1 MIVRSLVV
9 LAAGV
14 GSGALSAIL
23 GVGGAV
29 VSTPA
34 IRALGASPELAL
46 GSTVPAIIPSAI
58 VGTIRYHR
66 LGLVDWKVGLWCGGA
81 GAISAAG
88 GVWTSTV
95 VDAHW
100 LMVATAA
107 LMLYSAFSV
116 LRSARTGV
124 APLVALVDTAA
135 PIERR
140 AQIGWLV
147 AIGLGAGFTAG
158 LLGVGGGLIMV
169 PAFTLVL
176 RMQVKEI
183 IASSLVAVAM
193 MSVTSLIGHLIAGHI
208 DWTYALP
215 LAVGVI
221 PGARLGSRFTAG
233 ASDRTMKLVCGALLV
248 VFGIYYLTTELQG
261 AL

>member
-1 MIVRSLVV
+1 M
-9 LAAGV
+9 
-14 GSGALSAIL
+14 
-23 GVGGAV
+23 
-29 VSTPA
+29 
-34 IRALGASPELAL
+34 

-81 GAISAAG
+81 GAVSAAG

-100 LMVATAA
+100 LMVATAF

-116 LRSARTGV
+116 LRSTRTEP
-124 APLVALVDTAA
+124 APLVAALVADALPPDA
-135 PIERR
+135 VVAVERR

-147 AIGLGAGFTAG
+147 VIGLGAGFTAG

-193 MSVTSLIGHLIAGHI
+193 MSVTSLFGHLIAGHI
-208 DWTYALP
+208 DWSYALP

-221 PGARLGSRFTAG
+221 PGARLGSRFTAT

>member
-1 MIVRSLVV
+1 M
-9 LAAGV
+9 
-14 GSGALSAIL
+14 
-23 GVGGAV
+23 
-29 VSTPA
+29 
-34 IRALGASPELAL
+34 

-100 LMVATAA
+100 LMVGTAF

-116 LRSARTGV
+116 LRSARTDA
-124 APLVALVDTAA
+124 APLVAAVGVTA
-135 PIERR
+135 PIDGVAPVDLVGPVERR
-140 AQIGWLV
+140 GQIGWLV
-147 AIGLGAGFTAG
+147 VIGLGAGFTAG

-208 DWTYALP
+208 DWSYALP
-215 LAVGVI
+215 LAIGVI
-221 PGARLGSRFTAG
+221 PGARLGSHFTAV

-248 VFGIYYLTTELQG
+248 VFGIYYLATELQG